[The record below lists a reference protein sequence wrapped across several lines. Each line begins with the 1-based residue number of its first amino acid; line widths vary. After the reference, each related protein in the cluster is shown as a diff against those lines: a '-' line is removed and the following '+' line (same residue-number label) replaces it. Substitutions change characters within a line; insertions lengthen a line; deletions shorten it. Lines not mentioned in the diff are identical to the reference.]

1 MARRHTFVVA
11 LLLGLSVVGG
21 SVALGRTLEL
31 GAASTHAND
40 AKVAA
45 RVKRLNAFEAS
56 LRQQLATTSAV
67 PSTASVSAP
76 PVQRVRYVRPAPVVV
91 TQHASDDDYDDEGYE
106 SEGFEHEGG
115 EDDD

>member
-40 AKVAA
+40 AQVAA
-45 RVKRLNAFEAS
+45 RVRRLNAFEAS
-56 LRQQLATTSAV
+56 LRQQLAQAPAA
-67 PSTASVSAP
+67 PSMGSVSAP

-91 TQHASDDDYDDEGYE
+91 TRHAAGGDYEDEGV
-106 SEGFEHEGG
+106 EHEAG

>member
-31 GAASTHAND
+31 GAASAHAND
-40 AKVAA
+40 AQVTA
-45 RVKRLNAFEAS
+45 RVRRLNAFEAS
-56 LRQQLATTSAV
+56 LRKQLANAPAV
-67 PSTASVSAP
+67 PSRASASSP
-76 PVQRVRYVRPAPVVV
+76 PAQRVRYVRPAPVEV
-91 TQHASDDDYDDEGYE
+91 TQHASGDDYEDEY
-106 SEGFEHEGG
+106 EHEGIEHEAG